1 VNSEQKDTMKRLLI
15 FGAAVLIGATFTH
28 AETIAW
34 WLPNW
39 DEKPARAI
47 VADYESA
54 NPGEKVDIVI
64 TTWETMA
71 QKILVGLQQSRNAP
85 DVITELESRT
95 LRYARQRLLT
105 DLTDVVIKLGK
116 GDFVPSA
123 LATGEYEGRYYSV
136 PFRHDGAGL
145 YYNED
150 LFTAAGLDPEHPP
163 QTWAE
168 LVEYCKKLTVTK
180 DGQTT
185 QYGIAWPLGNV
196 NNGVERYLPL
206 LFDHDG
212 KLFNPDQTRFTL
224 DTPEAIGAL
233 AAMADLFKTG
243 VAPTSSLEVDNT
255 GLRELFLNRRIAMYY
270 SGPFD
275 VQPILE
281 AGIKLGTGI
290 LPGMN
295 GMGVTTV
302 DGFSLIVPAHSSKQ
316 KAAEQFVAFV
326 GQPKN
331 QARLTATFP
340 ASLTALKY
348 EQFNTPYLHPFVVQ
362 LGRAENMPNHPKWN
376 ELERILFENI
386 QSAVLGKKTPAQA
399 MADANAQ
406 MNGSL

>member
-1 VNSEQKDTMKRLLI
+1 VT
-15 FGAAVLIGATFTH
+15 
-28 AETIAW
+28 
-34 WLPNW
+34 
-39 DEKPARAI
+39 
-47 VADYESA
+47 
-54 NPGEKVDIVI
+54 
-64 TTWETMA
+64 
-71 QKILVGLQQSRNAP
+71 
-85 DVITELESRT
+85 
-95 LRYARQRLLT
+95 
-105 DLTDVVIKLGK
+105 KLGK
-116 GDFVPSA
+116 DDFVPSA

-145 YYNED
+145 YYNKD

-180 DGQTT
+180 DGKTT
-185 QYGIAWPLGNV
+185 QYGIGWPLGNV

-206 LFDHDG
+206 LFDRGG
-212 KLFNPDQTRFTL
+212 KLFNQDQTRFTL
-224 DTPEAIGAL
+224 ETPEAIGAL
-233 AAMADLFKTG
+233 DALADLFKTG

-255 GLRELFLNRRIAMYY
+255 ALRELFLNRRIAMYY

-275 VQPILE
+275 VQPVLE
-281 AGIKLGTGI
+281 AGIKLGTGV
-290 LPGMN
+290 LPGVN

-316 KAAEQFVAFV
+316 KAAEHFVAFV

-340 ASLTALKY
+340 ASYTALKY
-348 EQFNTPYLHPFVVQ
+348 EQFNSPYLQPFIVQ
-362 LGRAENMPNHPKWN
+362 LGRVENMPNHPKWN
-376 ELERILFENI
+376 ELERILFDNI
-386 QSAVLGKKTPAQA
+386 QAAVLGKKTSAQA

>member
-1 VNSEQKDTMKRLLI
+1 MIRQLI
-15 FGAAVLIGATFTH
+15 FAAAVLLGATFTH

-47 VADYESA
+47 VADYETA
-54 NPGEKVDIVI
+54 NPGEKVEIVI
-64 TTWETMA
+64 TTWDTMA

-95 LRYARQRLLT
+95 LRYARKNLLT
-105 DLTDVVIKLGK
+105 DLTEVVTKLGK
-116 GDFVPSA
+116 DDFVPSA
-123 LATGEYEGRYYSV
+123 LATGEYEGHYYSI

-145 YYNED
+145 YYNKD
-150 LFTAAGLDPEHPP
+150 LFAAAGLDPEHPP

-168 LVEYCKKLTVTK
+168 LVEYSKKLTVIK

-206 LFDHDG
+206 LFDHGG
-212 KLFNPDQTRFTL
+212 KLFNQDQTQFTL
-224 DTPEAIGAL
+224 DTPEAIAAL
-233 AAMADLFKTG
+233 NALADLFKTG
-243 VAPTSSLEVDNT
+243 VAPRSSLEVDNT

-281 AGIKLGTGI
+281 AGIKLGTGF

-340 ASLTALKY
+340 ASNTALKY
-348 EQFNTPYLHPFVVQ
+348 EQFNSPYLHPFVVQ
-362 LGRAENMPNHPKWN
+362 LGRAEDMPNHPKWN

-386 QSAVLGKKTPAQA
+386 QAAVLGKKTSAQA

>member
-1 VNSEQKDTMKRLLI
+1 MKRKLI
-15 FGAAVLIGATFTH
+15 FGAAVLFGATSTH

-47 VADYESA
+47 VADYETA
-54 NPGEKVDIVI
+54 NPGEKVEIVI
-64 TTWETMA
+64 TTWDTMA
-71 QKILVGLQQSRNAP
+71 QKILVGLQSHNAP

-95 LRYARQRLLT
+95 LRYARQGLLT
-105 DLTDVVIKLGK
+105 DLTDVVTKLGK
-116 GDFVPSA
+116 DDFVPSA
-123 LATGEYEGRYYSV
+123 LATGEYKGRYYSV

-145 YYNED
+145 YYNKD
-150 LFTAAGLDPEHPP
+150 LFAAAGLDPEHPP
-163 QTWAE
+163 QTWAQ
-168 LVEYCKKLTVTK
+168 LMEYCKKLTVTK
-180 DGQTT
+180 DGKTT

-206 LFDHDG
+206 LFDHGG
-212 KLFNPDQTRFTL
+212 KLFNQDQTQFTL
-224 DTPEAIGAL
+224 NTPEAISAL
-233 AAMADLFKTG
+233 DAMVEVFKAG
-243 VAPTSSLEVDNT
+243 LAPTSSLEVDNT
-255 GLRELFLNRRIAMYY
+255 GLRELFLNKRIAMYY

-281 AGIKLGTGI
+281 AGIKVGTGY
-290 LPGMN
+290 LPGLK
-295 GMGVTTV
+295 GMGVTTA
-302 DGFSLIVPAHSSKQ
+302 DGFSLLVPAHSSKQ

-340 ASLTALKY
+340 ASFTALKY
-348 EQFNTPYLHPFVVQ
+348 DQFNTPYLQPFIVQ
-362 LGRAENMPNHPKWN
+362 LGRVENMPNHPKWN
-376 ELERILFENI
+376 ELQRILFENI
-386 QSAVLGKKTPAQA
+386 QAAVLGKKTSAQA

>member
-1 VNSEQKDTMKRLLI
+1 MKRQLI
-15 FGAAVLIGATFTH
+15 FGAAVLLGATSIH

-39 DEKPARAI
+39 DEKPAHAI
-47 VADYESA
+47 VADYETA
-54 NPGEKVDIVI
+54 NPGEKVEIVL
-64 TTWETMA
+64 TTWDTMA
-71 QKILVGLQQSRNAP
+71 QKILVGLQSHNAP
-85 DVITELESRT
+85 DVVTELESRT
-95 LRYARQRLLT
+95 LRYARKNLLT
-105 DLTDVVIKLGK
+105 DLTGVVTKLGK
-116 GDFVPSA
+116 DDLVSSA
-123 LATGEYEGRYYSV
+123 LATGEFEGHYYSI

-145 YYNED
+145 YYNKD

-163 QTWAE
+163 QTWAQ

-196 NNGVERYLPL
+196 NNGVERFLAL
-206 LFDHDG
+206 LFDHGG
-212 KLFNPDQTRFTL
+212 KLFNQDQSRFTL
-224 DTPEAIGAL
+224 DTPEAISAL
-233 AAMADLFKTG
+233 DALVGLFKIG
-243 VAPTSSLEVDNT
+243 VAAPSSLEVDNT
-255 GLRELFLNRRIAMYY
+255 ALRELFLNRRIAMYY

-275 VQPILE
+275 VQPILD
-281 AGIKLGTGI
+281 AGIKLGTGF
-290 LPGMN
+290 LPGVN

-340 ASLTALKY
+340 ASNTALKF
-348 EQFNTPYLHPFVVQ
+348 EQFNSAYLQPFVVQ
-362 LGRAENMPNHPKWN
+362 LGRVENMPNHPKWG
-376 ELERILFENI
+376 ELQRILFENI
-386 QSAVLGKKTPAQA
+386 QAAVLGKKTSAQA

-406 MNGSL
+406 MNSSL